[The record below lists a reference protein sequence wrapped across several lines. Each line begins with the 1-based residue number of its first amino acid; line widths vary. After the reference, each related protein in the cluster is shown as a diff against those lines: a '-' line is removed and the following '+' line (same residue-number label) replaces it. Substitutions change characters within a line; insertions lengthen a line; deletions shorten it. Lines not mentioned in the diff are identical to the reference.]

1 MTYVVLARKYR
12 PANLAE
18 LIGQPHIARALTNAI
33 AMNRVAHA
41 FLFCGARGT
50 GKTSTARIVAKMLN
64 CEQGPTEA
72 PCGQCAACREIA
84 TGTCID
90 VHELDAASN
99 RGINEIRE
107 LREGVAYAPAR
118 DRNKV
123 YIIDEAHM
131 LTNEAANAFLKT
143 LEEPPPHVVFILA
156 TTDPQRLPVTIRSRC
171 QRYDFR
177 RIRSSQIVER
187 LGQICEQ
194 ESTSLNSEALYLIA
208 RESEGSMR
216 DALSVLDQVIA
227 FGGESIQAEEVAA
240 LLGVADRNRTLTLMS
255 ALLNRQPM
263 QALQATASAHQHGI
277 DLRTFS
283 RTLAQE
289 ARDLLVIRLTGATA
303 RDLVDRADS
312 EIKTL
317 EESAIETS
325 TAELERLSQVLLE
338 IAEKVANARHPRLV
352 LEMGVVRLCQAAS
365 LVDVAELAVR
375 VEGLLRGSTRR
386 APAAATKPETATRQA
401 PPRPQAGKQ
410 QARPSQAAAET
421 TTKQRPPAASEL
433 AAKNKPSKTTSAS
446 RSSDDGDSTA
456 QATDAEPDERRGRS
470 LKDADMATWQRAL
483 GHDLEQ
489 PVVASLLDHAV
500 INGSGPGRVEI
511 AFFNEFFSKQ
521 AQQDGN
527 LVWFA
532 RAATRAFG
540 GNYQVEVGD
549 CDDRART
556 QSLAAQRQQAMQGEV
571 NQEIS
576 SLKDDSSV
584 QTLIEMVGG
593 TLTETVSETEL
604 AATGLSDG

>member
-12 PANLAE
+12 PTNLAE

-33 AMNRVAHA
+33 AMDRVAHA

-64 CEQGPTEA
+64 CEQGPTAA
-72 PCGQCAACREIA
+72 PCGNCAACREIA
-84 TGTCID
+84 TSTCID

-107 LREGVAYAPAR
+107 LREGVGYAPAR

-194 ESTSLNSEALYLIA
+194 ESTSLNSEALYLVA

-227 FGGESIQAEEVAA
+227 FGGESMRAEEVAT
-240 LLGVADRNRTLTLMS
+240 LLGVADRNRTLSLMS
-255 ALLNRQPM
+255 ALLNRQPV
-263 QALQATASAHQHGI
+263 QALQATAAAHQHGI

-317 EESAIETS
+317 EEIATETS

-338 IAEKVANARHPRLV
+338 LAEKVANARHPRLV

-375 VEGLLRGSTRR
+375 VEGLLRGTTRR
-386 APAAATKPETATRQA
+386 APAAATKPETATRQT
-401 PPRPQAGKQ
+401 PPRPRAGKK
-410 QARPSQAAAET
+410 QAKPSQAAAET
-421 TTKQRPPAASEL
+421 TTKQQPPTASDL
-433 AAKNKPSKTTSAS
+433 AAKNKPSETQSAA

-456 QATDAEPDERRGRS
+456 QATDPEPDERRGRS
-470 LKDADMATWQRAL
+470 LKDADMETWQRAL
-483 GHDLEQ
+483 GQDLEQ

-571 NQEIS
+571 KQEIL
-576 SLKDDSSV
+576 SLKDDPSV